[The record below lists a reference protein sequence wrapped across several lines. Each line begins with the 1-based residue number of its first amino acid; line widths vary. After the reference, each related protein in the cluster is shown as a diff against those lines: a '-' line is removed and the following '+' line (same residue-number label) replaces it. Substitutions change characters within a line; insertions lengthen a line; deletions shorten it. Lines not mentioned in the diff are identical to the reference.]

1 MNRIYQG
8 RVSKV
13 ETLNGKNAEPQPL
26 VGWLDKLWQH
36 HELFQDAVNYYL
48 LALLALANDHTS
60 GLGEIKRRV
69 SSEKEEDEEYHIW
82 LRVKKHGQQWRGMRE
97 SVRKYLL
104 PHESDPTF
112 TKSCETLLDGC
123 AFESDGKD
131 STTSVLELALL
142 AILSKCTGESGIR
155 DHGGWMF
162 SRACDPDYTGSFPY
176 EESVL
181 KRDGFAD
188 QLRTTFHAITT
199 EVELEKF
206 ANTMHLGWVVNL
218 KKGAQNQ
225 TGQTARDRLLK
236 ATAHFLEAFGHEGPG
251 NQMDERVKNWLTA
264 DKSQEETLLALTKR
278 IAQRPD
284 EKLPQI
290 PVTTRGVSDRVEA
303 CLLFQHFPSEFTA
316 NLLRLGFPKPQER
329 QSTRPNKKTKLTPEE
344 QVNFTKF
351 GNDPIYL
358 ARGKRGYIFKSFTSL
373 LNWEES
379 KQVKSF
385 RKEFDVLAFKEA
397 LKAFNQMKKKTDE
410 RRDEQKKKRAQIAA
424 MRDPEGHKSWK
435 GDGERELD
443 RPSLLAGD
451 TRVAALEKL
460 LASEDFR
467 RKYEMTAGET
477 VEYGLRERTIRSF
490 RDLREQ
496 WRKEAQDAVFS
507 PELQG
512 RLRDKLREFQKENPR
527 IVGSVELFEAL
538 LEKDLWTVWR
548 DEPSDPRF
556 AKDPLKALVAEREL
570 KEEIS
575 NLDRPVRFTPADP
588 VHSRR
593 QYYFPGF
600 DEATK
605 CKQLG
610 HDAGQLSCRVELAVS
625 ENGKWKCQLAR
636 MHYEAPRFLRDGLRG
651 GDGEK
656 LGEVSWLQ
664 PMMEA
669 LGMNPGTPQSFD
681 GCPVALMPEE
691 RELPGNVRD
700 RRILLNFPITLETLE
715 VQRVLRQDD
724 KRALFAA
731 RKKGKE
737 IIAEN
742 YWERQCAGADGE
754 FLYLRWPKV
763 AKEPEN
769 SGWWW
774 NRVSQ
779 FRCLSVDLGQRD
791 AGAFAILDARPGKPV
806 RPVFRYI
813 GNDGKKDWHS
823 TVEDVGMF
831 RLPGEDV
838 KMYREK
844 SSRDTDNE
852 TGRALREELHGER
865 GRSATKEEW
874 AEACEMVERLGLK
887 PSEIL
892 GDDCHRHSFPELNSR
907 LLRAFAIAQGRLAK
921 LQSWSWRVKDKDARE
936 NARIEITESK
946 ENLPELT
953 NYAANSVWPQLIEET
968 KKQCE
973 ALRTKLST
981 EAQLLANRI
990 VPLRDRL
997 WEWAKR
1003 KDNTG
1008 CHVLCETEPNKNVPK
1023 QRIRGQRGLSLE
1035 RLEQLDELR
1044 RRLLALNRALLHTPG
1059 ERSKHGKGT
1068 KGRELPDPCPDLL
1081 RKMDQLREQRVKQT
1095 AHLILARALGVTL
1108 RSPEKSPDVRAARDI
1123 HGEYTRIIRKDK
1135 SVCPPVDF
1143 IVLENLDRYTA
1154 SQGRAR
1160 NENSRLMKWCHREL
1174 LLRLKEMA
1182 TEVYGIPIIE
1192 VHAAYSSRFCSRSGI
1207 AGFRAV
1213 ELTPDAEHE
1222 WQWRKHLERL
1232 AKHDSGEKKLKPPA
1246 LREVKRVAALL
1257 ETLKRINSNR
1267 RRDPATNRW
1276 VDAPRTLLAPMAG
1289 GPIFVPM
1296 AGAAMQA
1303 DINAAINIGLRA
1315 IASPDCHNIL
1325 HRIRSIANE
1334 GQFQIRAESKREK
1347 ARWPGNT
1354 LTVEF
1359 RQSKS
1364 AEELAKGRNPNFFVD
1379 AGGVAKFD
1387 RARIADEGVSFSS
1400 TLAWPLASG
1409 RGLWGTVNRFE
1420 WLRVNQLNNERLG
1433 KKWGETKLLEASPKS
1448 LAWPNAITSK

>member
-13 ETLNGKNAEPQPL
+13 EIIYGKDTEPQPL
-26 VGWLDKLWQH
+26 IGWLDKLWEH
-36 HELFQDAVNYYL
+36 HDLFQDAVNYYL
-48 LALLALANDHTS
+48 LALLALANDRTP

-82 LRVKKHGQQWRGMRE
+82 LRVKKHGQQWQGMRE
-97 SVRKYLL
+97 SIRKHLL
-104 PHESDPTF
+104 ANNLNATF
-112 TKSCETLLDGC
+112 LDFCTAVLDGC
-123 AFESDGKD
+123 EADE
-131 STTSVLELALL
+131 TVREAALLELLELCNGDGAIQKEGRAMLPRFCSPAYRGDYPRSAAAKDKKSAKAWL
-142 AILSKCTGESGIR
+142 PAFLHAPETASTLNLVRQRLKFELFANRDLTGRVLDAVEARKRLSEMLDWLIERYAILAPEKERIQKIIAALPDSFTLPAWR
-155 DHGGWMF
+155 GG
-162 SRACDPDYTGSFPY
+162 
-176 EESVL
+176 SVN
-181 KRDGFAD
+181 K
-188 QLRTTFHAITT
+188 
-199 EVELEKF
+199 
-206 ANTMHLGWVVNL
+206 
-218 KKGAQNQ
+218 
-225 TGQTARDRLLK
+225 
-236 ATAHFLEAFGHEGPG
+236 EAL
-251 NQMDERVKNWLTA
+251 Q
-264 DKSQEETLLALTKR
+264 
-278 IAQRPD
+278 QRFY
-284 EKLPQI
+284 
-290 PVTTRGVSDRVEA
+290 A
-303 CLLFQHFPSEFTA
+303 WLLFDQIESSNITFTVLRDSFSKPKEKKPGGKGIQSEEA
-316 NLLRLGFPKPQER
+316 HAE
-329 QSTRPNKKTKLTPEE
+329 
-344 QVNFTKF
+344 F
-351 GNDPIYL
+351 GDDPIKL
-358 ARGKRGYIFKSFTSL
+358 ARGKRGYVFKTFTSL
-373 LNWEES
+373 LTWEENS
-379 KQVKSF
+379 DANTF
-385 RKEFDVLAFKEA
+385 RKEFDILAFKEA
-397 LKAFNQMKKKTDE
+397 LKSFNQMKQKTDE
-410 RRDEQKKKRAQIAA
+410 RREEQKKKRAQISA
-424 MRDPEGHKSWK
+424 MRDPEAHKTWK
-435 GDGERELD
+435 GDGERERE

-460 LASEDFR
+460 LGSEDFR
-467 RKYEMTAGET
+467 RKYEMTAGEA
-477 VEYGLRERTIRSF
+477 VEYGLRERTIRGF

-496 WRKEAQDAVFS
+496 WRKEAQAAAFS
-507 PELQG
+507 SELQE

-538 LEKDLWTVWR
+538 LEKELWTVWR

-556 AKDPLKALVAEREL
+556 AKDPLKAIVAEREL
-570 KEEIS
+570 KEEIT
-575 NLDRPVRFTPADP
+575 NLDRPVRFTPADA

-600 DEATK
+600 DEGTK
-605 CKQLG
+605 RKELG
-610 HDAGQLSCRVELAVS
+610 HDAGQLSCRVELALK
-625 ENGKWKCQLAR
+625 ENGNWKRQLVR

-656 LGEVSWLQ
+656 LGDVSWLQ

-669 LGMNPGTPQSFD
+669 LGMNPGIPQSFVR
-681 GCPVALMPEE
+681 CPVALMPEE
-691 RELPGNVRD
+691 RELPGNVKD
-700 RRILLNFPITLETLE
+700 KRILLNFPITLETLE
-715 VQRVLRQDD
+715 IQRKMRQDD
-724 KRALFAA
+724 KRALFAT
-731 RKKGKE
+731 RKKGRE
-737 IIAEN
+737 TVAEN
-742 YWERQCAGADGE
+742 YWERQCAGADKE
-754 FLYLRWPKV
+754 WLYLRWPKV
-763 AKEPEN
+763 AKEPGN
-769 SGWWW
+769 SNWWW

-791 AGAFAILDARPGKPV
+791 AGAFAILDARPGKSI
-806 RPVFRYI
+806 RSVFRHI
-813 GNDGKKDWHS
+813 GNDGKKDWHA
-823 TVEDVGMF
+823 TVEDVGLL

-838 KMYREK
+838 KIYREK
-844 SSRDTDNE
+844 SSRDTDDQ

-865 GRSATKEEW
+865 GRSATQEEW
-874 AEACEMVERLGLK
+874 DEACKMVERLGLK
-887 PSEIL
+887 PNEIL
-892 GDDCHRHSFPELNSR
+892 GDDSHRHSFSELNSR

-921 LQSWSWRVKDKDARE
+921 LQSWSWRVKDEEARE
-936 NARIEITESK
+936 KARGEITESK
-946 ENLPELT
+946 DNLPEFT
-953 NYAANSVWPQLIEET
+953 NHATNSAWPQLIEQT

-981 EAQLLANRI
+981 EAQLLANRV

-997 WEWAKR
+997 WEWVKR
-1003 KDNTG
+1003 KDDTG
-1008 CHVLCETEPNKNVPK
+1008 CHVLCETEPNKNAPK
-1023 QRIRGQRGLSLE
+1023 RKIRGQRGLSLE

-1108 RSPEKSPDVRAARDI
+1108 RSPEKSQDIRAARDI

-1135 SVCPPVDF
+1135 SVSQPVDF

-1174 LLRLKEMA
+1174 LFRLKQMA

-1192 VHAAYSSRFCSRSGI
+1192 VHAAYSSRFCSRTGI

-1213 ELTPDAEHE
+1213 ELTPDAEYE
-1222 WQWRKHLERL
+1222 WQWRKHLDRL

-1257 ETLKRINSNR
+1257 ETLKHINSNR

-1276 VDAPRTLLAPMAG
+1276 IDAPRTLLAPMAG
-1289 GPIFVPM
+1289 GPIFIPM

-1325 HRIRSIANE
+1325 HRIRSIAGD
-1334 GQFQIRAESKREK
+1334 GQFQVRAESKREK
-1347 ARWPGNT
+1347 ARWPGNA

-1359 RQSKS
+1359 RQPNS

-1387 RARIADEGVSFSS
+1387 RARLSDAGVSFPS
-1400 TLAWPLASG
+1400 TLTWPLASG

-1420 WLRVNQLNNERLG
+1420 WLRVNQLNNERL
-1433 KKWGETKLLEASPKS
+1433 KQWKETKLLEASSKL
-1448 LAWPNAITSK
+1448 LAWIKAITSP